1 VEGPSELSASQAET
15 PNGQGTMHKHSLRQL
30 AAVTAAVATLSGCAG
45 GNMGALGDILGGA
58 MGGQQQGQGQNGQV
72 LAEIQSIDSNRQIIS
87 LRTQDGQTGNV
98 MFDQNTVVVYQ
109 QQQYPVTALERGDVG
124 YFQLQ
129 QNGQN
134 GTYAA
139 RVEVT
144 QSVQERNGQTSSG
157 NGTYGSGSGSGSG
170 SGTYGSSQ
178 RMELSG
184 TVGAIDYNQ
193 GWFELRTQQGTARV
207 TLPYGVGD
215 ATTDYFRR
223 LRTGMNVRIEGTNL
237 GSGRIELYRFM

>member
-1 VEGPSELSASQAET
+1 
-15 PNGQGTMHKHSLRQL
+15 MHKHSLRRL
-30 AAVTAAVATLSGCAG
+30 ATVTAAIATLSGCAG
-45 GNMGALGDILGGA
+45 GNLGALGDILGGA
-58 MGGQQQGQGQNGQV
+58 MGGGQQGQAGQNGQV
-72 LAEIQSIDSNRQIIS
+72 MAEVTGVDNNRQMLQ

-98 MFDQNTVVVYQ
+98 MYDQNTVVVYQ
-109 QQQYPVTALERGDVG
+109 QQQYPATSLERGDVG

-134 GTYAA
+134 GVYVS

-144 QSVQERNGQTSSG
+144 QSVQERNGQTNTG
-157 NGTYGSGSGSGSG
+157 NTGSG
-170 SGTYGSSQ
+170 Q

-207 TLPYGVGD
+207 TLPYNVGD
-215 ATTDYFRR
+215 ATSDYFRR

-237 GSGRIELYRFM
+237 GGGRIELYRFF